1 MIASHRL
8 AACAAPLVLALL
20 AGCSVGPNYHAP
32 ELPVPASYGEPAAV
46 AAPGTTVD
54 PGRWW
59 DRFDDAELSSLVTR
73 ALKGN
78 PSVQIAA
85 VRIREARLQEAIAR
99 SAGKPTVNA
108 NAGVNS
114 VKFSK
119 NAGFATLAQ
128 AFGGGGGGGGGSSGG
143 SGSSGI
149 ALPGDS
155 ITTFSVGFDASWEI
169 DVFGGVRR
177 SVEAARA
184 QTDAAV
190 WNGRDAQVMIAAEV
204 AQTYWALRLDKT
216 QIQVIE
222 DEIARQNR
230 ALQIA
235 GNTAKVGLVPP
246 IDVTRQRAQ
255 ITSNEARLQPL
266 RADIDQRIHALATLL
281 GLAPSAISP
290 EFAAAKLPPEGSV
303 PVVPPGLPSDL
314 LRRRPDIRA
323 AERNLA
329 GATAEIGVAV
339 ADLYPRFSLTGMA
352 QLISTSL
359 STLFQGD
366 SVQLTGNGAAQFP
379 LLDWGRRRATVRVR
393 EAQRDEAYLQYR
405 QTVLGALR
413 DVEDALAQLSAEQ
426 QRHEVLTRAV
436 NDAAVSVH
444 AVDAQYRTGLVAQ
457 DSLLNTQTQLL
468 QAREQLAQSDAQLR
482 QMTIA
487 LFKALGGGWSEE
499 TPARS

>member
-1 MIASHRL
+1 LIACHRIAAFAAVSL
-8 AACAAPLVLALL
+8 AASL
-20 AGCSVGPNYHAP
+20 AGCTVGPNYRAP
-32 ELPVPASYGEPAAV
+32 DLPIPAKYGEPVTAAV
-46 AAPGTTVD
+46 PGAGVD

-59 DRFDDAELSSLVTR
+59 DRFDDAELSSLVSR
-73 ALKGN
+73 ALKDN
-78 PSVQIAA
+78 PDVRIAA

-108 NAGVNS
+108 NAGVDS

-128 AFGGGGGGGGGSSGG
+128 AFSGGGGASGG
-143 SGSSGI
+143 AGSSGI

-155 ITTFSVGFDASWEI
+155 ISTFSVGFDASWEI

-177 SVEAARA
+177 SVESARA

-204 AQTYWALRLDKT
+204 AQTYWALRLDQT
-216 QIQVIE
+216 QIEVIS
-222 DEIARQNR
+222 DEIAREGR
-230 ALQIA
+230 ALEIA

-246 IDVTRQRAQ
+246 INVTRQRAQ
-255 ITSNEARLQPL
+255 ITSNQARLQPL
-266 RADIDQRIHALATLL
+266 RADIDQRIHALAILI
-281 GLAPSAISP
+281 GLPPSAIAG
-290 EFAAAKLPPEGSV
+290 EFAADKLPPEAGV
-303 PVVPPGLPSDL
+303 PVVPAGLPSDL

-359 STLFQGD
+359 GTLFQGN

-379 LLDWGRRRATVRVR
+379 LLDWGRRHTTVRVR

-405 QTVLGALR
+405 RTVLGALR

-426 QRHEVLTRAV
+426 QRHEALAHAV
-436 NDAAVSVH
+436 NDASISVH

-482 QMTIA
+482 QMTIG
-487 LFKALGGGWSEE
+487 LFKALGGGWSEGE
-499 TPARS
+499 PTRS